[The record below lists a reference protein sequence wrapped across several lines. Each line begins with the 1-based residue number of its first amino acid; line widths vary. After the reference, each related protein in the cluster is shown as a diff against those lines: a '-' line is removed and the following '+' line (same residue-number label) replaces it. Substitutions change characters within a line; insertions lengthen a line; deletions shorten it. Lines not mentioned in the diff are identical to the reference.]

1 MELIAEFPTEE
12 TIVVEEDSF
21 PYEYIFLIS
30 TTDPWYEDILVY
42 L

>member
-1 MELIAEFPTEE
+1 MSEFPTEE
-12 TIVVEEDSF
+12 TVVEKEDSF

-30 TTDPWYEDILVY
+30 TYDPWYEYILVY